1 MARAKAR
8 AKPRRKRDDYVH
20 IPFIQL
26 APQDKNRVRSAM
38 YDIRIEFAAWR
49 AEHGIPE
56 DCTKPLKQ
64 LPPLGPSLQGKID
77 SILPWFIEQII
88 WANGGDPGR
97 EGPLVEYWPRQKSPP
112 RPKW

>member
-20 IPFIQL
+20 IPFSQL
-26 APQDKNRVRSAM
+26 AQQDKDRVRSVTCA
-38 YDIRIEFAAWR
+38 IRTELEVWR
-49 AEHGIPE
+49 IEHGIPKGC
-56 DCTKPLKQ
+56 DTPFNQ
-64 LPPLGPSLQGKID
+64 LPPFGPSLQDKID
-77 SILPWFIEQII
+77 SILPWFIEQMI
-88 WANGGDPGR
+88 WANGGDPRR